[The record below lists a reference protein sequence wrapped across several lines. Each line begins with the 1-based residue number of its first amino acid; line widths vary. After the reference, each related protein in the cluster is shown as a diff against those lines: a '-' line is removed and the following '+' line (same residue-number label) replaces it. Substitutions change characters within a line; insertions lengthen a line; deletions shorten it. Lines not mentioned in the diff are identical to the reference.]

1 MLCREIVGGVTQRG
15 AMTKLKLVAPSPERS
30 DAPVRAARGAG
41 SRRMTQKSEQ
51 TRLLILEAAVDSVC
65 QYGLRG
71 ATLGRVAEIAGVT
84 RGCLQ
89 YYFMTT
95 EDVLIALARHVAQRN
110 WETYEA
116 QAMNPPQGRDLIEFA
131 IDLVGSPATDR
142 YRVAQL
148 ELLTAA
154 RTMPVLRPVLEEGAR
169 QVEEQAKRFTARL
182 FGNAALAD
190 TPQFRAAR
198 DLTALVND
206 WMFIKIFPEDR
217 EARIAEVRA
226 ALRIALHTLWRIP
239 SLDDEPRM
247 IKPRLRIKA
256 GGADRTAQN

>member
-1 MLCREIVGGVTQRG
+1 MVD
-15 AMTKLKLVAPSPERS
+15 LKLVTSNEAAPSRSPRIERS
-30 DAPVRAARGAG
+30 
-41 SRRMTQKSEQ
+41 RRVTPKSEQ
-51 TRLLILEAAVDSVC
+51 TRLVILEAAVDSVNAH
-65 QYGLRG
+65 GIRG
-71 ATLGRVAEIAGVT
+71 ANLAKVAEIAGVT

-89 YYFMTT
+89 YYFMTS
-95 EDVLIALARHVAQRN
+95 EDVLIALARHVAQRT

-116 QAMNPPQGRDLIEFA
+116 QALNPPEGRDLIEFA
-131 IDLVGSPATDR
+131 IDLVGSPSSDR

-154 RTMPVLRPVLEEGAR
+154 RTMPVLKPVLEESAR
-169 QVEEQAKRFTARL
+169 QVEAQSKRFTAQL

-206 WMFIKIFPEDR
+206 WLFIKIFPEARD
-217 EARIAEVRA
+217 ERIAEVRA

-239 SLDDEPRM
+239 SLESAREPA
-247 IKPRLRIKA
+247 KPRIRVKA
-256 GGADRTAQN
+256 ASPAADPEAASDDDGQFIDAD

>member
-1 MLCREIVGGVTQRG
+1 MV
-15 AMTKLKLVAPSPERS
+15 KLKLVSPPADG
-30 DAPVRAARGAG
+30 DAPPRRPRSAR
-41 SRRMTQKSEQ
+41 SRRITQKSEQ
-51 TRLLILEAAVDSVC
+51 TRLVILEAAVDSVNL
-65 QYGLRG
+65 YGIRG
-71 ATLGRVAEIAGVT
+71 ANLARVAEIAGVT

-95 EDVLIALARHVAQRN
+95 EDVLTAMARHVAQRN

-116 QAMNPPQGRDLIEFA
+116 QAMNPPDGRDLIEFA
-131 IDLVGSPATDR
+131 IDLVGSPSTDR

-154 RTMPVLRPVLEEGAR
+154 RTMPVLRPVLEEGA
-169 QVEEQAKRFTARL
+169 QMVEEQSKRFTARL

-206 WMFIKIFPEDR
+206 WLFIKIFPVERD
-217 EARIAEVRA
+217 ARIAEVRA

-239 SLDDEPRM
+239 SLENEPEV
-247 IKPRLRIKA
+247 IKPRIRVRA
-256 GGADRTAQN
+256 GVAGTVND

>member
-1 MLCREIVGGVTQRG
+1 MS
-15 AMTKLKLVAPSPERS
+15 LKLVPRIDPAPSRKLT
-30 DAPVRAARGAG
+30 R
-41 SRRMTQKSEQ
+41 KSEQ
-51 TRLLILEAAVDSVC
+51 TRLLILEAAVESLNES
-65 QYGLRG
+65 GIRG
-71 ATLGRVAEIAGVT
+71 ASLARVAEVAGVT

-95 EDVLIALARHVAQRN
+95 EDVLIALARHVARRQ
-110 WETYEA
+110 WESYEA
-116 QAMNPPQGRDLIEFA
+116 QALQPPEGRDLIEFA
-131 IDLVGSPATDR
+131 IDLVASPSQDR

-148 ELLTAA
+148 EPLTAA

-169 QVEEQAKRFTARL
+169 LVEEQSKRFTGLL

-206 WMFIKIFPEDR
+206 WMFIKVFPDR
-217 EARIAEVRA
+217 RDERIAEVRA

-239 SLDDEPRM
+239 KLDGDSAVT
-247 IKPRLRIKA
+247 KPRVRVKA
-256 GGADRTAQN
+256 TSTSEVGETEK

>member
-1 MLCREIVGGVTQRG
+1 MR
-15 AMTKLKLVAPSPERS
+15 KLQLVSPPGPPPSR
-30 DAPVRAARGAG
+30 ARGAG
-41 SRRMTQKSEQ
+41 ARRMTQKSEQ
-51 TRLLILEAAVDSVC
+51 TRLLILEAAVDSVN
-65 QYGLRG
+65 QYGIRG
-71 ATLGRVAEIAGVT
+71 ANLSRVAEVAGVT

-89 YYFMTT
+89 YYFMTS
-95 EDVLIALARHVAQRN
+95 EEVLIAMARHVARRN

-116 QAMNPPQGRDLIEFA
+116 QASNPPRGRDVIEFA
-131 IDLVGSPATDR
+131 IDLVGSPSSDR
-142 YRVAQL
+142 YRVAPL

-169 QVEEQAKRFTARL
+169 MIEDQSKRFTAQL

-206 WMFIKIFPEDR
+206 WMFIKIFPEQR
-217 EARIAEVRA
+217 EERIAAVRA

-239 SLDDEPRM
+239 SLDNEPEVV
-247 IKPRLRIKA
+247 KPRIRVKA
-256 GGADRTAQN
+256 GGGEPTRPSED

>member
-1 MLCREIVGGVTQRG
+1 MVD
-15 AMTKLKLVAPSPERS
+15 LKLVRNVDGPSPRAPRAERS
-30 DAPVRAARGAG
+30 KRVTP
-41 SRRMTQKSEQ
+41 KSEQ
-51 TRLLILEAAVDSVC
+51 TRLLILEAAVDSVN
-65 QYGLRG
+65 QYGIRG
-71 ATLGRVAEIAGVT
+71 ANLARVAEIAGVT

-89 YYFMTT
+89 YYFMTS
-95 EDVLIALARHVAQRN
+95 EDVLIALARHVAQRT

-116 QAMNPPQGRDLIEFA
+116 QALNPPEGRDLIEFA
-131 IDLVGSPATDR
+131 IDLVGSPSSDR

-154 RTMPVLRPVLEEGAR
+154 RTMPVLKPVLEESAR
-169 QVEEQAKRFTARL
+169 QVEEQSKRFTAQL

-206 WMFIKIFPEDR
+206 WLFIKIFPDAR
-217 EARIAEVRA
+217 DDRIAEVRA

-239 SLDDEPRM
+239 SLDSAREPA
-247 IKPRLRIKA
+247 KPRIRVKA
-256 GGADRTAQN
+256 GAQPLEAALGRGDDGQFIDTD

>member
-1 MLCREIVGGVTQRG
+1 MD
-15 AMTKLKLVAPSPERS
+15 KLKLVPPPSSPAPRKARAV
-30 DAPVRAARGAG
+30 APRKV
-41 SRRMTQKSEQ
+41 TQKSEQ
-51 TRLLILEAAVDSVC
+51 TRLLILEAAVESIN
-65 QYGLRG
+65 QYGIRG
-71 ATLGRVAEIAGVT
+71 ANLARVAEIAGVT

-89 YYFMTT
+89 YYFMTS
-95 EDVLIALARHVAQRN
+95 EDILIALARYVAQRN

-116 QAMNPPQGRDLIEFA
+116 QAMNPPEGRDVIEFA
-131 IDLVGSPATDR
+131 IDLVGAPSSDR
-142 YRVAQL
+142 YRVTQL

-169 QVEEQAKRFTARL
+169 MVEEQSKRFTAKL

-206 WMFIKIFPEDR
+206 WMFIKIFPDQRDE
-217 EARIAEVRA
+217 RIAEVRA

-239 SLDDEPRM
+239 SLEKEPDM
-247 IKPRLRIKA
+247 VKPRIRIRA
-256 GGADRTAQN
+256 GAAGETPTN

>member
-1 MLCREIVGGVTQRG
+1 MAR
-15 AMTKLKLVAPSPERS
+15 LKLVEKPTSPASEGKRTATPGRAPRS
-30 DAPVRAARGAG
+30 AG

-51 TRLLILEAAVDSVC
+51 TRQLILEAAVDSINR
-65 QYGLRG
+65 YGIRG
-71 ATLGRVAEIAGVT
+71 ANLARVAEIAGVT

-89 YYFMTT
+89 YYFMTS
-95 EDVLIALARHVAQRN
+95 EDILVALARHVAQRN
-110 WETYEA
+110 WESYEA
-116 QAMNPPQGRDLIEFA
+116 QALHPPEGRDLIEFA
-131 IDLVGSPATDR
+131 IDLVGSPFSDR

-154 RTMPVLRPVLEEGAR
+154 RTLPFLHPVLEEGAR
-169 QVEEQAKRFTARL
+169 LVEEQSKRFTATL

-206 WMFIKIFPEDR
+206 WLFIKVFPDQR

-239 SLDDEPRM
+239 SLDSEADAT
-247 IKPRLRIKA
+247 KPRVRVRA
-256 GGADRTAQN
+256 VAREDGATN

>member
-1 MLCREIVGGVTQRG
+1 MV
-15 AMTKLKLVAPSPERS
+15 KLKLVPPAQDLAPARR
-30 DAPVRAARGAG
+30 VRAAKA
-41 SRRMTQKSEQ
+41 RRVTQKSEQ
-51 TRLLILEAAVDSVC
+51 TRLLILEAAVDSVN
-65 QYGLRG
+65 QFGIRG
-71 ATLGRVAEIAGVT
+71 ASLARVAEIAGVT

-95 EDVLIALARHVAQRN
+95 EDVLIAMARHVAQCN

-116 QAMNPPQGRDLIEFA
+116 QALNPPEGRDLIEFA
-131 IDLVGSPATDR
+131 IDLVGSPSRDR

-154 RTMPVLRPVLEEGAR
+154 RTMPVLRPVLEESAR
-169 QVEEQAKRFTARL
+169 LVEDQAKRFTAKL

-206 WMFIKIFPEDR
+206 WMFIKVFPDQR
-217 EARIAEVRA
+217 EERIAAVRA

-239 SLDDEPRM
+239 SLDKEPVAV
-247 IKPRLRIKA
+247 KPRIRIKA
-256 GGADRTAQN
+256 VGADSIQ

>member
-1 MLCREIVGGVTQRG
+1 MV
-15 AMTKLKLVAPSPERS
+15 KLKLVAPYGADERAEAS
-30 DAPVRAARGAG
+30 GRRPRSAV
-41 SRRMTQKSEQ
+41 SRRITQKSEQ
-51 TRLLILEAAVDSVC
+51 TRQLILEAAVDSLNR
-65 QYGLRG
+65 YGIRG
-71 ATLGRVAEIAGVT
+71 ANLSRVAEIAGVT

-89 YYFMTT
+89 YYFMTS
-95 EDVLIALARHVAQRN
+95 EDILIALTRHVARRN
-110 WETYEA
+110 WEIYEA
-116 QAMNPPQGRDLIEFA
+116 QAMNPPEGRDLIEFA
-131 IDLVGSPATDR
+131 IDLVASPSNDR

-154 RTMPVLRPVLEEGAR
+154 RTTPALRPVLEEGA
-169 QVEEQAKRFTARL
+169 QMVEEQSKRFTARL

-206 WMFIKIFPEDR
+206 WLFIKVFPDQR

-239 SLDDEPRM
+239 SLD
-247 IKPRLRIKA
+247 
-256 GGADRTAQN
+256 GGADQAKPRVRVKAGAAERTSQAGDE

>member
-1 MLCREIVGGVTQRG
+1 MS
-15 AMTKLKLVAPSPERS
+15 LKLVPRAEPER
-30 DAPVRAARGAG
+30 PRKP
-41 SRRMTQKSEQ
+41 TPKSEQ
-51 TRLLILEAAVDSVC
+51 TRLLILEAAVDSLNES
-65 QYGLRG
+65 GIRG
-71 ATLGRVAEIAGVT
+71 ASLARVAEVAGVT

-95 EDVLIALARHVAQRN
+95 EDILIALARHVAQRN
-110 WETYEA
+110 WEIYEA
-116 QAMNPPQGRDLIEFA
+116 QVLQPPEGRDLIEFA
-131 IDLVGSPATDR
+131 IDLVGSPTQDR

-169 QVEEQAKRFTARL
+169 QVEEQAKRFTGLL
-182 FGNAALAD
+182 FGNPALAD

-206 WMFIKIFPEDR
+206 WLFIQVFPDR
-217 EARIAEVRA
+217 RDERIAEIRA

-239 SLDDEPRM
+239 GLDGDPAAT
-247 IKPRLRIKA
+247 KPRVRVKA
-256 GGADRTAQN
+256 ASTRVHGEPQGIIGHD